1 MNDSHPAVAFST
13 EASATK
19 EGEMS
24 NTRIDKSVLG
34 TSHLAVLQA
43 RDRWKAAEI
52 AFWLAL
58 VGVFFAFPT
67 NLVFASQ
74 ILITGLFALS
84 LDLILGYAG
93 IVTLGHAAFFGLG
106 AYTAGLLAKYGWHE
120 PLTGLAAAG
129 LVAGIVGYLTSF
141 FLLRGSDLTRLM
153 ITLGICL
160 LLYEVANSATAFTG
174 GVDGMQGIEMGKLFN
189 LFTFDLYGK
198 TAYLYVIGITFV
210 LFAVTRGMM
219 HSPYGLAL
227 RSFRDNP
234 ARALAIGIPV
244 NAALTNIYTCAAVI
258 AGIAGALLTQTT
270 QFVSLDVL
278 SFQRSADLLIMLII
292 GGTAA
297 MYGGFIGAAVFLLA
311 QDRLANI
318 NPQYWHFWLGVL
330 LIVMTLYLRGGIL
343 GGLGRLAELFARWRN
358 KERT

>member
-1 MNDSHPAVAFST
+1 MNNSRSAAVST
-13 EASATK
+13 GAAEPK
-19 EGEMS
+19 EGVMS
-24 NTRIDKSVLG
+24 HTRIEKPVLG
-34 TSHLAVLQA
+34 TGHLAVLQA
-43 RDRWKAAEI
+43 RDRWKPTEI
-52 AFWLAL
+52 AFWIVL
-58 VGVFFAFPT
+58 VGFFFAFPT

-74 ILITGLFALS
+74 ILISGLFALS

-93 IVTLGHAAFFGLG
+93 IVTLGHAAFFGIG

-120 PLTGLAAAG
+120 PLTGLLAAG
-129 LVAGIVGYLTSF
+129 IVAGIVGYLTSF

-160 LLYEVANSATAFTG
+160 LLYEIANSATDITG
-174 GVDGMQGIEMGKLFN
+174 GVDGLQGVEMGKLFN

-198 TAYLYVIGITFV
+198 TSYLYVLGVTFL
-210 LFAVTRGMM
+210 LFTVTRGMI

-234 ARALAIGIPV
+234 VRALAIGIPV
-244 NAALTNIYTCAAVI
+244 NAALTNIYTYAAVI

-297 MYGGFIGAAVFLLA
+297 MYGGFIGAAVFLVA
-311 QDRLANI
+311 QDQLANI

-343 GGLGRLAELFARWRN
+343 GGLGRLASSLARRRH
-358 KERT
+358 KEHS

>member
-1 MNDSHPAVAFST
+1 MNDSHPAVSVSL

-19 EGEMS
+19 EGAMGTIR
-24 NTRIDKSVLG
+24 NDKLVPG
-34 TSHLAVLQA
+34 MSHLAFMQA
-43 RDRWKAAEI
+43 RDRWKPAEI
-52 AFWLAL
+52 VFWLAL

-67 NLVFASQ
+67 SLVFASQ

-93 IVTLGHAAFFGLG
+93 IVTLGHAAFFGIG
-106 AYTAGLLAKYGWHE
+106 AYTAGLLAAHGWHE
-120 PLTGLAAAG
+120 PLTGLLAAG

-160 LLYEVANSATAFTG
+160 LLYEVANSATDFTG
-174 GVDGMQGIEMGKLFN
+174 GVDGLQGVEIGKLFN
-189 LFTFDLYGK
+189 LFSFGLYGK
-198 TAYLYVIGITFV
+198 TSYLYVLGVTFL

-227 RSFRDNP
+227 RSFRDNST
-234 ARALAIGIPV
+234 RALAIGIPV
-244 NAALTNIYTCAAVI
+244 NAALTNIYTYAAVI

-278 SFQRSADLLIMLII
+278 SFQRSADVLIMLII

-311 QDRLANI
+311 QDFLANI
-318 NPQYWHFWLGVL
+318 NPQYWNFWLGVL
-330 LIVMTLYLRGGIL
+330 LIVMTLYLRGGIF
-343 GGLGRLAELFARWRN
+343 GGLSKLTDLIARWRD

>member
-1 MNDSHPAVAFST
+1 MNDSHPAVAASP
-13 EASATK
+13 EAPATTI
-19 EGEMS
+19 
-24 NTRIDKSVLG
+24 NTLG
-34 TSHLAVLQA
+34 TTHGENVLPCSSHLSFLQS
-43 RDRWKAAEI
+43 RDRWKPAEMI
-52 AFWLAL
+52 FWVSL
-58 VGVFFAFPT
+58 VSVFFVLPT

-120 PLTGLAAAG
+120 PLTGLIAAG

-174 GVDGMQGIEMGKLFN
+174 GVDGLGVEMGKLLN
-189 LFTFDLYGK
+189 LFAFDLYGR
-198 TAYLYVIGITFV
+198 TSYIYVLSVTFL
-210 LFAVTRGMM
+210 LFAVTRSMI

-234 ARALAIGIPV
+234 TRALAIGIPV
-244 NAALTNIYTCAAVI
+244 NAALKNIYTYAAVI
-258 AGIAGALLTQTT
+258 AGIAGALLTQST

-292 GGTAA
+292 GGTAT

-318 NPQYWHFWLGVL
+318 NPQYWHFWLGAL

-343 GGLGRLAELFARWRN
+343 AGLERLTDLIASWRN